1 MISMLGSLVAAFWMS
16 RVRLSALRKCAC
28 SGWVRACVMGV
39 LWLVGVMVIS
49 VNGLV
54 SRGWVMVREWR
65 DWGLVW
71 MYALVRLVGL
81 VLGLVAGVW

>member
-1 MISMLGSLVAAFWMS
+1 
-16 RVRLSALRKCAC
+16 
-28 SGWVRACVMGV
+28 MGV

>member
-1 MISMLGSLVAAFWMS
+1 
-16 RVRLSALRKCAC
+16 
-28 SGWVRACVMGV
+28 MGV

-54 SRGWVMVREWR
+54 SMGWLMVMEWS

-71 MYALVRLVGL
+71 MYPLVRLVGL